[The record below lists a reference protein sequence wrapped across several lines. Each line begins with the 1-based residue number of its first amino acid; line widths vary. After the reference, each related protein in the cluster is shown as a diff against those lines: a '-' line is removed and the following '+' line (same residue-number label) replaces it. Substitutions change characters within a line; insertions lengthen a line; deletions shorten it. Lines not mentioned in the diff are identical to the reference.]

1 MLETQRLL
9 QDEVESYDVQKLS
22 RWFASRMDAR
32 EVVRNNFERV
42 TNVRS
47 KHEDETVFHIQT
59 MGGRARQG

>member
-9 QDEVESYDVQKLS
+9 QDEMESYDVQKLS

-47 KHEDETVFHIQT
+47 KHEDETVLHT
-59 MGGRARQG
+59 KTVGERARQG